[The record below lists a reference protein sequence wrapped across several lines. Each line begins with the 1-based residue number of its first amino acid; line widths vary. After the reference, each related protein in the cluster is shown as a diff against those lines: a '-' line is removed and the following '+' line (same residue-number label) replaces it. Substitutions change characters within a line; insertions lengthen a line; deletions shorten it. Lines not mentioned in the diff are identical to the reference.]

1 MIRWCV
7 TDKLKRKE
15 PSTEAD
21 RRSIFMGLYDE
32 FIKSKT
38 R

>member
-1 MIRWCV
+1 MIRQSV
-7 TDKLKRKE
+7 ADKLKRKE

-32 FIKSKT
+32 CIKCKT

>member
-1 MIRWCV
+1 MIWRCD
-7 TDKLKRKE
+7 TDKLKRKK
-15 PSTEAD
+15 PSAEAD

-32 FIKSKT
+32 RNKSKT